1 MKTLEL
7 FAGSRSFSKV
17 AEKFGHETFTTDIEP
32 FEKIDVV
39 CDIFD
44 FDIDKLVLQH
54 SVVVQFVYIL
64 IFNLVGIWNFNRKD
78 ILTWL
83 NGYSYYF
90 LASP

>member
-1 MKTLEL
+1 MNTLEL

-44 FDIDKLVLQH
+44 FDVSPNGKLIALEIDGEI
-54 SVVVQFVYIL
+54 FVKQ
-64 IFNLVGIWNFNRKD
+64 NDKDRKKANN
-78 ILTWL
+78 ISKHFL
-83 NGYSYYF
+83 N
-90 LASP
+90 

>member
-1 MKTLEL
+1 MNTLEL

-44 FDIDKLVLQH
+44 FDVDKIQSCLLLNRWTLILEN
-54 SVVVQFVYIL
+54 SVVIHFPFLL
-64 IFNLVGIWNFNRKD
+64 IDW
-78 ILTWL
+78 
-83 NGYSYYF
+83 
-90 LASP
+90 